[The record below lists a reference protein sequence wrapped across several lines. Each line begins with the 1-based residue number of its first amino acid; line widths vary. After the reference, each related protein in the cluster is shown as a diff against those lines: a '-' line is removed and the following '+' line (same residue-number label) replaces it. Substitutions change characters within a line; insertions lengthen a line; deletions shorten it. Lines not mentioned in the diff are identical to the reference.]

1 MTRLAITADLHVDTW
16 LTRRHPP
23 ERGGLNVIEQD
34 RLDTLRWVGEHA
46 RAFGCEALVV
56 AGDFVE
62 RKTNPRSGRVTRIA
76 QALRAGPDR
85 QIFLP
90 GNHDI
95 ADAGLSIVD
104 DLATRSIDW
113 TGHTRPDVI
122 AVGDVAVC
130 VIPFLSPAWLRTQTG
145 CEDLPDAD
153 VFRILGEQ
161 YLTLARGLYAKADHA
176 GMRSA
181 ILVGHQ
187 QLSGGRMNETQQAF
201 LGDLDLVVDARAL
214 AAIGFAAVTFGHVHR
229 GQTVIADPACPVVFT
244 GSVERVDFAEEL
256 EEKSFLVVDVEN
268 GRATLER
275 VPTPARHM
283 VTVRGDGSFVETAVE
298 DSIVRGV
305 DLDPEVDEADL
316 RRALYAAGALE
327 VMGIRRRTVAKAALA
342 GGLAEDLSP
351 EQLLEAYFAGDP
363 DRDDLVAIGRRILAE
378 VA

>member
-1 MTRLAITADLHVDTW
+1 MTRIAIVADIHADQYGS
-16 LTRRHPP
+16 RRDPIS
-23 ERGGLNVIEQD
+23 GLNVREQD
-34 RLDTLRWVGEHA
+34 VLSTLRWVGEHA
-46 RAFGCEALVV
+46 RAFECEALVV

-95 ADAGLSIVD
+95 ADGGLSIVD

-113 TGHTRPDVI
+113 TGHTRPEVVS
-122 AVGDVAVC
+122 VGDVAVC
-130 VIPFLSPAWLRTQTG
+130 VIPFLSPAWLRTQPG

-153 VFRILGEQ
+153 VFRILGDQ
-161 YLTLARGLYAKADHA
+161 YLSIARGLSVAADRVGA
-176 GMRSA
+176 RSA

-214 AAIGFAAVTFGHVHR
+214 AAIGFAAVIFGHVHR
-229 GQTVIADPACPVVFT
+229 GQTVIDDPSCPVVFA
-244 GSVERVDFAEEL
+244 GSIERVDFAEEF
-256 EEKSFLVVDVEN
+256 EEKSFLVVDVAD
-268 GRATLER
+268 GGATIER
-275 VPTPARHM
+275 IPTPARHM
-283 VTVRGDGSFVETAVE
+283 VTVRGDGSFVEAAVE

-305 DLDPEVDEADL
+305 DLDPDVDEADL

-327 VMGIRRRTVAKAALA
+327 VMGIRRRPREATASAGALS
-342 GGLAEDLSP
+342 EDLSP
-351 EQLLEAYFAGDP
+351 EALLEAYFADDP
-363 DRDDLVAIGRRILAE
+363 DRDELVAMGRRILSE
-378 VA
+378 VAS